1 MRKLIT
7 TGFLMGLLALTAMAA
22 DVTGKWTAQLPG
34 RGGQT
39 REATF
44 NFKADGNTLTGTVS
58 GRQGD
63 MEISDGK
70 IDGDSLS
77 FTQTMEF
84 NGNSMKFVYKGTIS
98 GDSIKFTRQRDGGD
112 QPPQEFTAKRAS
124 CVVVQEYHHRVAVT
138 DQPGGGRLSV
148 PEAVLPRAVG
158 GNGDEILA
166 GFDTAVHHG
175 PVIVIPAAETELC
188 QRRPEFHGAQ
198 FLRQQR
204 RVNRQHLGRLRRGG
218 GIVGNP
224 KSVGPFPIARNELL
238 RAFLL
243 SEPAAG
249 LAVRKSADHG
259 DHLTVPGGEI
269 LQHFAHCDRL
279 QRRLRAFDA
288 RAHQS

>member
-124 CVVVQEYHHRVAVT
+124 
-138 DQPGGGRLSV
+138 
-148 PEAVLPRAVG
+148 
-158 GNGDEILA
+158 
-166 GFDTAVHHG
+166 
-175 PVIVIPAAETELC
+175 
-188 QRRPEFHGAQ
+188 
-198 FLRQQR
+198 
-204 RVNRQHLGRLRRGG
+204 
-218 GIVGNP
+218 
-224 KSVGPFPIARNELL
+224 
-238 RAFLL
+238 
-243 SEPAAG
+243 
-249 LAVRKSADHG
+249 
-259 DHLTVPGGEI
+259 
-269 LQHFAHCDRL
+269 
-279 QRRLRAFDA
+279 
-288 RAHQS
+288 